1 MKEFKRFVAGLAIL
15 GVVIIS
21 VIVAF
26 RLAPE
31 TWAVLAGI
39 VFGVVAALPMC
50 AIVVLLLRQRP
61 APPPGQQPVTP
72 AQPQII
78 LMHPGVAADPRYMAQ
93 LPAAPMLPA
102 PPPAYAWPMPAPQA
116 RQATAPQEWLDAE
129 PEEEGAEWEPTPYA
143 APARVMAPAA
153 SARPTYRILGDS

>member
-39 VFGVVAALPMC
+39 IFGLVAALPMC
-50 AIVVLLLRQRP
+50 VIVVLLVRQRP
-61 APPPGQQPVTP
+61 APPPAPPVTP
-72 AQPQII
+72 QPPQII
-78 LMHPGVAADPRYMAQ
+78 LLHPGAGLDPRYNAQ
-93 LPAAPMLPA
+93 PA
-102 PPPAYAWPMPAPQA
+102 PPRMLQA
-116 RQATAPQEWLDAE
+116 
-129 PEEEGAEWEPTPYA
+129 
-143 APARVMAPAA
+143 
-153 SARPTYRILGDS
+153 

>member
-21 VIVAF
+21 VIIAF

-61 APPPGQQPVTP
+61 APPPAPPVTP
-72 AQPQII
+72 TQPQII
-78 LMHPGVAADPRYMAQ
+78 MLHPGMAADPRYMAQ
-93 LPAAPMLPA
+93 MPAAPMLPA
-102 PPPAYAWPMPAPQA
+102 PPAYAWPMPAPGP
-116 RQATAPQEWLDAE
+116 RQAAAPPEWLDAE
-129 PEEEGAEWEPTPYA
+129 PEDDGAAWEPAPYA
-143 APARVMAPAA
+143 TPARVMAPAA
-153 SARPTYRILGDS
+153 PARPTYRILGDS

>member
-1 MKEFKRFVAGLAIL
+1 MKEFKRFVAGLAIV

-50 AIVVLLLRQRP
+50 VIVVLLLRQRP
-61 APPPGQQPVTP
+61 APPPAPPVAP
-72 AQPQII
+72 PQPQII
-78 LMHPGVAADPRYMAQ
+78 MLHPGVAADPRYMAQ
-93 LPAAPMLPA
+93 MPAAPMLPA
-102 PPPAYAWPMPAPQA
+102 PSPAYNWPMPAPGQ
-116 RQATAPQEWLDAE
+116 RQAAASPEWMEADL
-129 PEEEGAEWEPTPYA
+129 EEDEEAWEPAPYVAPARAA
-143 APARVMAPAA
+143 APAP
-153 SARPTYRILGDS
+153 ARPTYRILGDS